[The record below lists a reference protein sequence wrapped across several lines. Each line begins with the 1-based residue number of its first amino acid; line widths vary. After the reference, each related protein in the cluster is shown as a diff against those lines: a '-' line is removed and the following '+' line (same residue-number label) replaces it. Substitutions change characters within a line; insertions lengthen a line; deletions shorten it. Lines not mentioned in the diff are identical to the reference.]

1 MHLDVNTLN
10 DLEVGLKKS
19 SAESE
24 IHKITENFKSL
35 NSSISSQ
42 SKLLNDEFANS
53 KDALESLSKNL
64 VGVAKFISENLKKK

>member
-1 MHLDVNTLN
+1 MKFIRV
-10 DLEVGLKKS
+10 
-19 SAESE
+19 
-24 IHKITENFKSL
+24 TENFKSL